1 MDSNAISWKI
11 IDTMFK
17 DNPNMIV
24 KHHIDSYNQFFSTG
38 LQDVFK
44 NNNPLRFFKE
54 LDKETNQYKLECEL
68 YFGGVNTD
76 KIYYGKPIIYD
87 ENNEEKREHYM
98 YPNEA
103 RLRNM
108 TYGITI
114 HYDVD
119 VKFKILIDKEDGSTG
134 MNKFRLVEH
143 SETLEKI
150 YLGRFPIMLQSNL
163 CLLNG
168 LNREARFNMGECKND
183 PGGYFIIDGSEKAI
197 VTQETRADNML
208 YVLKDPND
216 KYSFA
221 AEIRSVSEDVSK
233 PSRTLSIRMVRE
245 QPSITNKQ
253 IVVNIPQVRKAIPLF
268 LVFRA
273 LGVISDKEIIR
284 HCLLDLEKYESYIDL
299 FIPSVHDAC
308 TIFTQNA
315 ALEYIKQ
322 FTKGYTVNHV
332 LHILMNYFLPH
343 IGEMNFKSKALYL
356 GYMVKNLL
364 AVSVGAQKPTS
375 RDNYRFKR
383 FITSGALIKDLF
395 KEYFKI
401 LQDSIYLKMDK
412 EYLYNNTLDTYQGEN
427 FIKFVTENRN
437 HYFKDREVEKGFRKG
452 FKGNWGAHA
461 HTKQPGV
468 AQELNRLSFF
478 GFICQ
483 LRKTNLN
490 MGTGRKMIAP
500 RLINGTQYGYLCPLH
515 SPDGGNVGL
524 HKHLSVSTVIT
535 KGCSG
540 LPYIEYFRKLPERG
554 VKLLEE
560 CSIEYLKNTT
570 KIFINGAWIGATD
583 TPFEIISLMKLHR
596 RNNMIDIFT
605 SIGFDIKKNE
615 IIICTDSG
623 RPVRPLYYMM
633 NGVESWNRDVLKEK
647 LQDGSITWNNL
658 TRGFG
663 NKKNLLEEEDCKI
676 TINKP
681 VTESLIRNASVLEYI
696 DTSEAETM
704 ILAHSSLTPNEYRE
718 NRVTHMEIHPS
729 LILSIMAN
737 QVIFPENNPYPRD
750 AFSCGQ
756 SKQGVSVYS
765 SNYQIRLDKT
775 SYVLNNGQIPLTK
788 SRYLKYITNEEHNY
802 GENAIVAIMCY
813 SGYNVEDAVI
823 VNRGALE
830 RGIFRTTYFNTY
842 KAHEEVESMMGMKIE
857 TKFMN
862 SNNENVLETK
872 EGYDYS
878 HLDPISGLIKEG
890 TKVGEKTVIIGMGTN
905 SILNPGIYVDNSI
918 KTKKGQVGVVAHSFM
933 TKGEEGKRIAKVK
946 IRSERIPK
954 IGDKFCSRAG
964 QKGTIGI
971 ILDEADMPTTAN
983 GIKPDIIVNPHA
995 MPSRMTIGHLVECIT
1010 SKVGVNIGAF
1020 GDCTAFTNKGSKHKE
1035 LGKALTKFGYHSSG
1049 CEMLYNGMTGEQ
1061 IETEIY
1067 FGPTFYLRLKHM
1079 PKDKV
1084 NYRARGP
1091 RTVLTRQ
1098 TVQGRANDGGLRIGE
1113 MDRDCLIAHGM
1124 SSFIKESMMVRG
1136 DEYKMAVCNKTGC
1149 IAVYNEKK
1157 NIFLSPMADGPLKF
1171 ISSIDDNMNIVNVSK
1186 YGRDFSIVKV
1196 PYAFKLLMQELQSM
1210 NCQMRLITEDNVDQL
1225 MSLTEGDDIK
1235 ILGFNNLQEVIEK
1248 TNLNNVEA
1256 ERLKLRGMR
1265 QSAAIDYEKLLE
1277 HTPSPQL
1284 EAYQDSYF
1292 QDERTL
1298 YNQSYDDG
1306 DFTNVEPYQMPA
1318 DVTAQAT
1325 INPNEM
1331 RKSAFRFNAGDIV
1344 VFENDMPQYKYRIIE
1359 FDPEDMAYVTQAIE
1373 GPFEGKY
1380 RDSFTDELITPPV
1393 RSQPND
1399 PDSPQFNPESPP
1411 FSPKSPSYSPGNPTN
1426 MPSPEVSN
1434 PGPSPQPINYDEL
1447 EEEEFSGDD
1456 DEFDVIQRDPRPI
1469 VSISRDNESDNMSY
1483 ERTPPE
1489 EKEELNEKG
1498 EKILNRISSLDTN
1511 PADTKGLEKL
1521 STIEDDQK
1529 DGEDGDGD
1537 VDSSDKKKIV

>member
-483 LRKTNLN
+483 L
-490 MGTGRKMIAP
+490 
-500 RLINGTQYGYLCPLH
+500 
-515 SPDGGNVGL
+515 
-524 HKHLSVSTVIT
+524 
-535 KGCSG
+535 
-540 LPYIEYFRKLPERG
+540 
-554 VKLLEE
+554 
-560 CSIEYLKNTT
+560 
-570 KIFINGAWIGATD
+570 
-583 TPFEIISLMKLHR
+583 
-596 RNNMIDIFT
+596 
-605 SIGFDIKKNE
+605 
-615 IIICTDSG
+615 
-623 RPVRPLYYMM
+623 
-633 NGVESWNRDVLKEK
+633 
-647 LQDGSITWNNL
+647 
-658 TRGFG
+658 
-663 NKKNLLEEEDCKI
+663 ED
-676 TINKP
+676 
-681 VTESLIRNASVLEYI
+681 
-696 DTSEAETM
+696 
-704 ILAHSSLTPNEYRE
+704 
-718 NRVTHMEIHPS
+718 
-729 LILSIMAN
+729 
-737 QVIFPENNPYPRD
+737 
-750 AFSCGQ
+750 
-756 SKQGVSVYS
+756 
-765 SNYQIRLDKT
+765 
-775 SYVLNNGQIPLTK
+775 
-788 SRYLKYITNEEHNY
+788 
-802 GENAIVAIMCY
+802 
-813 SGYNVEDAVI
+813 
-823 VNRGALE
+823 
-830 RGIFRTTYFNTY
+830 
-842 KAHEEVESMMGMKIE
+842 
-857 TKFMN
+857 
-862 SNNENVLETK
+862 
-872 EGYDYS
+872 
-878 HLDPISGLIKEG
+878 
-890 TKVGEKTVIIGMGTN
+890 
-905 SILNPGIYVDNSI
+905 
-918 KTKKGQVGVVAHSFM
+918 
-933 TKGEEGKRIAKVK
+933 
-946 IRSERIPK
+946 
-954 IGDKFCSRAG
+954 
-964 QKGTIGI
+964 
-971 ILDEADMPTTAN
+971 
-983 GIKPDIIVNPHA
+983 
-995 MPSRMTIGHLVECIT
+995 
-1010 SKVGVNIGAF
+1010 
-1020 GDCTAFTNKGSKHKE
+1020 
-1035 LGKALTKFGYHSSG
+1035 
-1049 CEMLYNGMTGEQ
+1049 
-1061 IETEIY
+1061 
-1067 FGPTFYLRLKHM
+1067 
-1079 PKDKV
+1079 
-1084 NYRARGP
+1084 
-1091 RTVLTRQ
+1091 
-1098 TVQGRANDGGLRIGE
+1098 
-1113 MDRDCLIAHGM
+1113 
-1124 SSFIKESMMVRG
+1124 
-1136 DEYKMAVCNKTGC
+1136 
-1149 IAVYNEKK
+1149 
-1157 NIFLSPMADGPLKF
+1157 
-1171 ISSIDDNMNIVNVSK
+1171 
-1186 YGRDFSIVKV
+1186 
-1196 PYAFKLLMQELQSM
+1196 
-1210 NCQMRLITEDNVDQL
+1210 
-1225 MSLTEGDDIK
+1225 
-1235 ILGFNNLQEVIEK
+1235 
-1248 TNLNNVEA
+1248 
-1256 ERLKLRGMR
+1256 
-1265 QSAAIDYEKLLE
+1265 
-1277 HTPSPQL
+1277 
-1284 EAYQDSYF
+1284 
-1292 QDERTL
+1292 
-1298 YNQSYDDG
+1298 
-1306 DFTNVEPYQMPA
+1306 
-1318 DVTAQAT
+1318 
-1325 INPNEM
+1325 
-1331 RKSAFRFNAGDIV
+1331 
-1344 VFENDMPQYKYRIIE
+1344 
-1359 FDPEDMAYVTQAIE
+1359 
-1373 GPFEGKY
+1373 
-1380 RDSFTDELITPPV
+1380 
-1393 RSQPND
+1393 
-1399 PDSPQFNPESPP
+1399 
-1411 FSPKSPSYSPGNPTN
+1411 
-1426 MPSPEVSN
+1426 
-1434 PGPSPQPINYDEL
+1434 
-1447 EEEEFSGDD
+1447 
-1456 DEFDVIQRDPRPI
+1456 
-1469 VSISRDNESDNMSY
+1469 
-1483 ERTPPE
+1483 
-1489 EKEELNEKG
+1489 
-1498 EKILNRISSLDTN
+1498 
-1511 PADTKGLEKL
+1511 
-1521 STIEDDQK
+1521 
-1529 DGEDGDGD
+1529 
-1537 VDSSDKKKIV
+1537 